1 MTLLGPNKGRR
12 SASALLAALLLPKGC
27 VALAA
32 DSIVIGRSIV
42 LSGPLRS
49 SGEAK
54 RDGADAYIRKVNAH
68 GGILGR
74 AIEVVTLDDAYAPS
88 KTAANLRRIG
98 TEQKPIAFLGL
109 FGLPTSSA
117 ALPVLEELRIPAI
130 GLTSGASELRT
141 PFKQFVF
148 PVRASFA
155 DEARKVVRHLK
166 TLGISRIAVAYTDN
180 AFGEGAK
187 TTTLTA
193 IGDAG
198 IGAATFAIDASG
210 SNASET
216 ARRIVA
222 ADPQVVVLAMAN
234 QAAVALVGQLR
245 KASYRGAMYAFSA
258 VDASIIGKQL
268 GAEAR
273 GLAITRV
280 VPPPDT
286 VQVRVV
292 AEYQSVVR
300 ELNGGAPSFFGLE
313 GFLEA
318 KVLVEGLRRAGPNP
332 SPAALIAGL
341 ESMRDYDLGGF
352 FVSYQP
358 RQHTGSTFAEID
370 IINASGGL
378 TR

>member
-12 SASALLAALLLPKGC
+12 SASALLAALLLPKGR

-32 DSIVIGRSIV
+32 DRIVIGRSIA
-42 LSGPLRS
+42 LSGPLRI

-54 RDGADAYIRKVNAH
+54 RDGADAYIRRVNAR

-88 KTAANLRRIG
+88 TTVTNLRRLAA
-98 TEQKPIAFLGL
+98 EHSPIAFLGL

-117 ALPVLEELRIPAI
+117 ALPVLDQLRIPAI

-155 DEARKVVRHLK
+155 DEARKVVLHLK

-180 AFGEGAK
+180 AFGEGVK
-187 TTTLTA
+187 TTTLAT

-198 IGAATFAIDASG
+198 MGATAVGIDAAG
-210 SNASET
+210 SNAPEA

-222 ADPQVVVLAMAN
+222 SDPQVVVLAMAN
-234 QAAVALVGQLR
+234 QAAVALVAQLR
-245 KASYRGAMYAFSA
+245 KAPYRGAMYAFSA

-280 VPPPDT
+280 VPPPNT

-292 AEYQSVVR
+292 AEYLSAVR

-332 SPAALIAGL
+332 SATALIAGL

-370 IINASGGL
+370 VVNASGGL